1 MVLANIVMGRNMGEE
16 MRREKFSM
24 QKFQR
29 VKLQKFSKEI
39 FCLVML
45 AVSFALTSCNNIG
58 SLANRIPSSEI
69 ILSDPSSGSGTSGSF
84 RLNGVYASQQS
95 PGTMF
100 DMTGQDSQFDTYCS
114 GTNGPCVCEYTY
126 ISPGIGTVTDEGDVQ
141 YQESNLIRCN
151 NVVPTGVASFD
162 VKILAKGSGDYSNPI
177 TGNLSSGAFV
187 NTNYVDLTKEQAFT
201 PVKRF
206 QCRKRE
212 FIANPMSK
220 SMIDPIQ
227 SEDPR
232 IIYPFNYYTT
242 NVASSLWS
250 MQKNGS
256 DWECTLTPTFDRSLH
271 WWSNPNV
278 YSSAPCTE
286 AFCAGDGELMYPQDS
301 LVSNK
306 VPVPA
311 VLPHSNGKRRGSF
324 YLAKQSYGV
333 FQIPVNAAIAPKDYV
348 SANYGPIGYA
358 ARPIPSSSGTS
369 SCPSIPLPSNA
380 EWVKLWNFRATDITS
395 PKKVTDTIATLNSGI
410 VCNPQRGV
418 FPSCDNDSSVSSVNS
433 GFTSKSLSD
442 MTSTPGLSSFSNVTT
457 PNILPLSVTTISS
470 RVILF
475 TSNSSNSSG
484 GLAPNACYNI
494 SAMNNGEEAWQ
505 PSAFAFSPYI
515 SRQNMYDLPWS
526 LYHQVDQ
533 DDKMTS
539 GVCGDTFNYV
549 DHVAAMICG
558 RSVTLMQ
565 DQPNDAQLT
574 STPLNPS
581 NYTDQI
587 FIVTSP
593 DVNDGYMRDANSAVE
608 HYRPVTYKTSNDCNG
623 LTRTGCSIIK
633 EYHWFLD
640 VHDVGKPNDPE
651 QYPLCVLQFT
661 D

>member
-1 MVLANIVMGRNMGEE
+1 MGEV
-16 MRREKFSM
+16 MLREKIST
-24 QKFQR
+24 QKIQSNW
-29 VKLQKFSKEI
+29 LQKFSKEI
-39 FCLVML
+39 FCIV
-45 AVSFALTSCNNIG
+45 AFSFFTLLTSCNNIG

-100 DMTGQDSQFDTYCS
+100 DMVGQDSQFDTYCS

-126 ISPGIGTVTDEGDVQ
+126 ISPGIGSVTDEGEVQ

-220 SMIDPIQ
+220 AMIDPIQ

-232 IIYPFNYYTT
+232 VIYPFNYYTT

-256 DWECTLTPTFDRSLH
+256 DWDCTLTPTFDRSLH
-271 WWSNPNV
+271 WWANPNV
-278 YSSAPCTE
+278 YSAAPCTE

-358 ARPIPSSSGTS
+358 ARPIPSSGGS
-369 SCPSIPLPSNA
+369 SACPSIPLPSNA

-410 VCNPQRGV
+410 VCNPKRGF
-418 FPSCDNDSSVSSVNS
+418 FPSCDNDRTVSAINK
-433 GFTSKSLSD
+433 GFTSQTLSAMGND
-442 MTSTPGLSSFSNVTT
+442 PDLSSFSTDT
-457 PNILPLSVTTISS
+457 SYGSSTLALDATTIAS
-470 RVILF
+470 RVVLF
-475 TSNSSNSSG
+475 TSNSSSSSG

-494 SAMNNGEEAWQ
+494 TAMGGGAEAWE
-505 PSAFAFSPYI
+505 PSAFAFAPYI
-515 SRQNMYDLPWS
+515 DRQNMYDLPWS
-526 LYHQVDQ
+526 LYHQVDE
-533 DDKMTS
+533 DTKMTTS
-539 GVCGDTFNYV
+539 VCGDNYNYV
-549 DHVAAMICG
+549 DHIGYKTPLDPAMSCS
-558 RSVTLMQ
+558 RSVRLMQ
-565 DQPNDAQLT
+565 DNPTDTQLT
-574 STPLNPS
+574 SVPLNPS

-587 FIVTSP
+587 FVVTSP
-593 DVNDGYMRDANSAVE
+593 DVNDGLMISQASAVD
-608 HYRPVTYKTSNDCNG
+608 HYRPITYKTSNDCNG
-623 LTRTGCSIIK
+623 LTRTGCSSVK
-633 EYHWFLD
+633 EYHWYLN
-640 VHDVGKPNDPE
+640 VKDVGKPNDPD